1 MCGIVGITSAA
12 GRIESD
18 TVTRMR
24 DTLRHRGPD
33 DEGLWSA
40 PDHSVVLGHRRLS
53 IIDLSPGGHQ
63 PMSNGSGDCQIV
75 FNGEIY
81 NYREIRD
88 ELCRL
93 GHRFHSA
100 SDTEVLLESYA
111 EWGTGCLEHLNGM
124 FAFALYDGATRRL
137 FAARDRAGE
146 KPFFYRHANGRFAF
160 ASELKALLA
169 DPDCP
174 RTLDVSAL
182 EFYLAFGY
190 VPFDRCILSGLHK
203 LPQGHALTY
212 DLETDT
218 LQTWAYWTLPEP
230 TCEAIGDTNL
240 LVDELERLLLDSV
253 RMRLIADVP
262 VGVMLSGGIDSSLVT
277 AMAARV
283 SSRRVKTFTI
293 SFPGHGEYDEAPF
306 ARAVAAHF
314 GTDHVEL
321 VAQPATVDLLPQ
333 LARQYD
339 EPMADSSMVPTFLV
353 AQLIRREATVALGGD
368 GGDELFGGY
377 PHYSWVQTQATAR
390 TLLPRVLRRAL
401 WKPAQHLIPVG
412 LKGRNLLL
420 SVLADAP
427 FGLAQFNILFDGV
440 ARRRLLAPVRGSNDH
455 LPEQFKADL
464 SRRGQ
469 TILQQATAMDFQ
481 SYLVDD
487 ILVKV
492 DRASMLC
499 SLEVRAP
506 WLDPRL
512 IEMAFQ
518 RVPDTLRATSQD
530 KKILPKLL
538 ARRVLPPSLDLN
550 RKQGFSMPLHTWFKG
565 DWGTYMRQV
574 LAAADPALF
583 DASAIRAL
591 IAGQQR
597 GFSNVQ
603 RLFALT
609 VFELWRREYRVSDVA
624 RR

>member
-1 MCGIVGITSAA
+1 
-12 GRIESD
+12 
-18 TVTRMR
+18 
-24 DTLRHRGPD
+24 
-33 DEGLWSA
+33 
-40 PDHSVVLGHRRLS
+40 
-53 IIDLSPGGHQ
+53 
-63 PMSNGSGDCQIV
+63 
-75 FNGEIY
+75 
-81 NYREIRD
+81 
-88 ELCRL
+88 
-93 GHRFHSA
+93 
-100 SDTEVLLESYA
+100 
-111 EWGTGCLEHLNGM
+111 
-124 FAFALYDGATRRL
+124 
-137 FAARDRAGE
+137 
-146 KPFFYRHANGRFAF
+146 
-160 ASELKALLA
+160 
-169 DPDCP
+169 
-174 RTLDVSAL
+174 
-182 EFYLAFGY
+182 
-190 VPFDRCILSGLHK
+190 
-203 LPQGHALTY
+203 
-212 DLETDT
+212 
-218 LQTWAYWTLPEP
+218 
-230 TCEAIGDTNL
+230 
-240 LVDELERLLLDSV
+240 
-253 RMRLIADVP
+253 
-262 VGVMLSGGIDSSLVT
+262 
-277 AMAARV
+277 
-283 SSRRVKTFTI
+283 
-293 SFPGHGEYDEAPF
+293 
-306 ARAVAAHF
+306 
-314 GTDHVEL
+314 
-321 VAQPATVDLLPQ
+321 
-333 LARQYD
+333 
-339 EPMADSSMVPTFLV
+339 
-353 AQLIRREATVALGGD
+353 
-368 GGDELFGGY
+368 
-377 PHYSWVQTQATAR
+377 
-390 TLLPRVLRRAL
+390 
-401 WKPAQHLIPVG
+401 
-412 LKGRNLLL
+412 
-420 SVLADAP
+420 
-427 FGLAQFNILFDGV
+427 
-440 ARRRLLAPVRGSNDH
+440 LLAPVRGSNDH